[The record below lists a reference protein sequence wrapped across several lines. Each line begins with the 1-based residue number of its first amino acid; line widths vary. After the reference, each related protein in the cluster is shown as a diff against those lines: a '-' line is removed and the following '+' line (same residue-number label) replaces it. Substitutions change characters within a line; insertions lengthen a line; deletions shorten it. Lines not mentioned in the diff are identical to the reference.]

1 MTVRLCWFVLTS
13 YLSCDLFLY
22 IGIKALFRAAQ
33 AVIILSLLLLCIVS
47 RCDNKDFINTLYLFV
62 MMICVQVFMLGLY
75 ELAAVHCEKAIKL
88 HGIYTFIHCINT
100 LTLNHAIIHDW
111 FSCWR
116 LQSLCHSKHHMNFFF
131 CLWSEPRVG
140 NRYFS
145 LFLSVCLCLSSTEVI
160 EGNVS
165 VWCFCAMFRE

>member
-100 LTLNHAIIHDW
+100 FTSITQLYMTDSHVEDSNLFAIQNIIWISFSVSDLNQGLAIAT
-111 FSCWR
+111 
-116 LQSLCHSKHHMNFFF
+116 SLS
-131 CLWSEPRVG
+131 
-140 NRYFS
+140 FS
-145 LFLSVCLCLSSTEVI
+145 LF
-160 EGNVS
+160 VS
-165 VWCFCAMFRE
+165 VSVPLKS